1 MHGQN
6 AAQLLQERSD
16 ILVPRKWTVQCDK
29 SKDDT
34 DLIKLE
40 LKNAK
45 RIADYAHD
53 HIDDDSDDTKRY
65 LLGFVPKKL
74 RDLPKNSIVEQLQEG
89 YGNGAHILGDGDKYK
104 MKVTC
109 DQETVKCK
117 AGYFAHMRDGT
128 KTMNICNAWFNPKGT
143 PAEKL
148 DPPAPTLHTT
158 AEILKG
164 CKEDKETYKVLEN
177 FWTGKAQALLHEVT
191 HTSYF
196 TGVDKALDYCYG
208 VQNSLNLAHGSYKVG
223 TKREFIANKVP
234 PQPLCPSEEDP
245 TEPGYCN
252 PDLAV
257 SNADTLAI
265 MAGGMFWSAKAQ
277 CDRSIEIGLT
287 AQDQAANPQD
297 VAHAG
302 VGAPVSDAGTDD

>member
-1 MHGQN
+1 
-6 AAQLLQERSD
+6 
-16 ILVPRKWTVQCDK
+16 
-29 SKDDT
+29 
-34 DLIKLE
+34 LE

-74 RDLPKNSIVEQLQEG
+74 RDLPNNAIVEQLQEG

-143 PAEKL
+143 PAETL
-148 DPPAPTLHTT
+148 DPPAPTLKTT
-158 AEILKG
+158 AEIEKG

-177 FWTGKAQALLHEVT
+177 FWTGK
-191 HTSYF
+191 
-196 TGVDKALDYCYG
+196 
-208 VQNSLNLAHGSYKVG
+208 
-223 TKREFIANKVP
+223 
-234 PQPLCPSEEDP
+234 
-245 TEPGYCN
+245 
-252 PDLAV
+252 
-257 SNADTLAI
+257 
-265 MAGGMFWSAKAQ
+265 GMFWSAEAQ